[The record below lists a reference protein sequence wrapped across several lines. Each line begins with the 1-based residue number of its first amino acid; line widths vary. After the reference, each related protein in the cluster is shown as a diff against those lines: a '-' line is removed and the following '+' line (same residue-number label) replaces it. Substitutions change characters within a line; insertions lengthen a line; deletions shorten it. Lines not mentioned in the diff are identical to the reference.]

1 MCFSLGLFSVHV
13 DRLDSCR
20 ISARGVPGYDS
31 ARRMS
36 RRIWLPRGVAEF
48 DLIILWPS
56 ISRLKNSFT
65 IRFHAAAGAG
75 VSSASPLL
83 CGDSPLSLS
92 WGRPLSSQ
100 RSGAGAL
107 GFAGSSA
114 GEADGGVVVVDDS
127 CARVVIVRL

>member
-13 DRLDSCR
+13 GRLDSCR
-20 ISARGVPGYDS
+20 ISARGVPGFDS

-83 CGDSPLSLS
+83 CGDSPLSLP
-92 WGRPLSSQ
+92 WEIPLSSQ
-100 RSGAGAL
+100 RSGAITRGV
-107 GFAGSSA
+107 AGSSVGA
-114 GEADGGVVVVDDS
+114 ADGGVVVVDDS
-127 CARVVIVRL
+127 CARAVLGRL